1 MGALMLP
8 AAEWQAADWQRL
20 WLSIWAKKR
29 PWRSLAI
36 VPAGP
41 GSPPETIVQIAVAMA
56 NAGNLY
62 VKTPIHVAD
71 ASGIVHPTQVVSFS
85 DQLSRHLAEPA
96 LVLVALP
103 AISESATALRLAKSA
118 DCALLCVLRGEMG
131 RRDAKKTVAQIG
143 QAHFLG
149 SALFDVGT
157 SSGRSDV
164 AD

>member
-8 AAEWQAADWQRL
+8 AVEWQAADWQRL

-41 GSPPETIVQIAVAMA
+41 GTPSTTILQIAVSMA

-71 ASGIVHPTQVVSFS
+71 AAGILRTGQVAPFS
-85 DQLSRHLAEPA
+85 AELTRYIDAPA
-96 LVLVALP
+96 LVLLALP
-103 AISESATALRLAKSA
+103 PLQESATALALARAA
-118 DCALLCVLRGEMG
+118 DCALLCIVHGVMA
-131 RRDAKKTVAQIG
+131 RRAAKQTVGQIG
-143 QAHFLG
+143 AAHFIG
-149 SALFDVGT
+149 SALFHVND
-157 SSGRSDV
+157 SAPR
-164 AD
+164 